1 MSGTAVVLFN
11 LGGPDN
17 PAAVRPFL
25 FNLFND
31 PAIIGLPSLLRRP
44 LAAQISRRRGPV
56 AAAIYAEI
64 GGRSPL
70 LEQTQAQARALEAA
84 LGGPSRVRVFTAMRY
99 WHPMSEAV
107 AREVAAFA
115 PDEVILLPLYPQF
128 STATTASSLTAW
140 QRAAG
145 AAGVRAPTRAV
156 CCYPYEESWIACQAT
171 LLGPALGEAA
181 VAGRP
186 RFLFSAHGLPKRTV
200 ARGDPFQWQIE
211 QTAAAVVKAAA
222 ARGDAIGD
230 WVVCYQSRVGPM
242 EWIGPAI
249 DDEID
254 RAGADGVP
262 VVVVP
267 IAFVSEHSETLVEL
281 DITYRRRAEAAG
293 VPAYVRVP
301 AAATHPLFISC
312 LAELV
317 ENARERGKPA
327 LASATGARLCP
338 AHFARCAMA

>member
-1 MSGTAVVLFN
+1 MTKTAVVLFN

-17 PAAVRPFL
+17 PAAVRPFM

-31 PAIIGLPSLLRRP
+31 PAIIGLPGLLRWL
-44 LAAQISRRRGPV
+44 LAALISRRREPV
-56 AAAIYAEI
+56 ATAIYAEI
-64 GGRSPL
+64 GGHSPL
-70 LEQTQAQARALEAA
+70 LKQTQAQAAALETA
-84 LGGPSRVRVFTAMRY
+84 LGRSLQVRVFTAMRY

-140 QRAAG
+140 RRAAT

-156 CCYPYEESWIACQAT
+156 CCYPLEESWIACQVA
-171 LLGPALGEAA
+171 LLGPALREAA
-181 VAGRP
+181 AIGRP
-186 RFLFSAHGLPKRTV
+186 RFLFSAHGLPKRTI

-211 QTAAAVVKAAA
+211 QTAAAVVGAAA
-222 ARGDAIGD
+222 ARGDTIGD

-242 EWIGPAI
+242 EWIGPAMG
-249 DDEID
+249 DEID

-293 VPAYVRVP
+293 VPVYVRVP
-301 AAATHPLFISC
+301 AAATHPMFISC
-312 LAELV
+312 LAKLV
-317 ENARERGKPA
+317 ETTRERATPEIV
-327 LASATGARLCP
+327 SAAGERLCP
-338 AHFARCAMA
+338 AQFARCAMT